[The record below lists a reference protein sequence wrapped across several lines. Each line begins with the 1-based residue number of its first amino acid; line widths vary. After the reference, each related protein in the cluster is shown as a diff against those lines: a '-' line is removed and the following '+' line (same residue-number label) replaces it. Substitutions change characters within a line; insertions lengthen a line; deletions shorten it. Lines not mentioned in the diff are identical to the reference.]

1 MLAQFVRVKVDSIH
15 MSINSRMCKLWYI
28 SVMADY
34 TAKGMNEPQP
44 NITIW
49 INSTHIILN
58 KRRQNHKVD
67 TARVRVYKI
76 QNQAKFIYGY

>member
-1 MLAQFVRVKVDSIH
+1 MLAQFVRVKLESIH
-15 MSINSRMCKLWYI
+15 MSINSRMYKLWYI

-44 NITIW
+44 NVTIW
-49 INSTHIILN
+49 INLSHIILS

-67 TARVRVYKI
+67 TAQVRVYKI

>member
-1 MLAQFVRVKVDSIH
+1 
-15 MSINSRMCKLWYI
+15 
-28 SVMADY
+28 MADY

-44 NITIW
+44 NVTIW
-49 INSTHIILN
+49 TNLSHIILS

-67 TARVRVYKI
+67 TAQVCVYKI